1 MIRVTKL
8 ADYGILLMT
17 WLAYR
22 ETLPK
27 HRGKRRTAP
36 VVATETGLP
45 TPTVSKLLR
54 IMTRAGL
61 LDSQRGA
68 TGGYALARE
77 PSSISMADII
87 QAIEGPIALMDCL
100 SETSPDCDVVS
111 LCPTR
116 TNWDR
121 INQAI
126 LSALDGISLQEMAT
140 PQRGWSE
147 RMGSSLLEASL
158 TSAYPATASPATASP
173 APSGASSGDRRLSP
187 GDQ

>member
-17 WLAYR
+17 WLAWR
-22 ETLPK
+22 ELQAE
-27 HRGKRRTAP
+27 HAGKRRAAP
-36 VVATETGLP
+36 ELAAETGLP
-45 TPTVSKLLR
+45 APTVSKLLR
-54 IMTRAGL
+54 LLTRAGL

-68 TGGYALARE
+68 AGGYALAQA
-77 PSSISMADII
+77 PADVSMADII

-100 SETSPDCDVVS
+100 SETTPDCEILN

-126 LSALDGISLQEMAT
+126 LTALAGISLEEMAT
-140 PQRGWSE
+140 PQRGWHE
-147 RMGSSLLEASL
+147 RIGHSL
-158 TSAYPATASPATASP
+158 SAATATLASGAP
-173 APSGASSGDRRLSP
+173 APSAPSGT
-187 GDQ
+187 GEKQ

>member
-17 WLAYR
+17 WLAWR
-22 ETLPK
+22 EAQPE

-36 VVATETGLP
+36 DLAAETGLP
-45 TPTVSKLLR
+45 APTVSKLLR
-54 IMTRAGL
+54 LLTRAKL

-68 TGGYALARE
+68 TGGYALAQD
-77 PSSISMADII
+77 PAGVSMAEII

-100 SETSPDCDVVS
+100 SDTSPDCDVVS

-126 LSALDGISLQEMAT
+126 LSALEGISLEEMAT
-140 PQRGWSE
+140 PQRGW
-147 RMGSSLLEASL
+147 RQRIGSSL
-158 TSAYPATASPATASP
+158 TSPAG
-173 APSGASSGDRRLSP
+173 APSTGERS
-187 GDQ
+187 